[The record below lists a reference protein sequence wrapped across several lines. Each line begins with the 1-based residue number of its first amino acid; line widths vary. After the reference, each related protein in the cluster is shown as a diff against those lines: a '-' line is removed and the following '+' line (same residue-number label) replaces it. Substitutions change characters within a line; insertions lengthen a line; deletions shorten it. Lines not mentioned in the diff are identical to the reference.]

1 MTWTRER
8 TELLKRYWADG
19 ESASRIAFLLGGFE
33 HCDDGGR
40 NAVIGKVHRLK
51 LACRETA
58 VASRPPPPRKTAD
71 RVAWNKDKRTERT
84 PRALSTPGEPRRPVE
99 PVSLDI
105 PITDLRPGQCKWPHG
120 DGPFLFCGHT
130 AEAGTVYCAFH
141 KRVAYRPAERQAKP
155 FVILGFRKVAA

>member
-1 MTWTRER
+1 MIWTRER
-8 TELLKRYWADG
+8 TNLLKRYWAEG
-19 ESASRIAFLLGGFE
+19 ESASRIAFLLGGFD

-51 LACRETA
+51 LAGRETA
-58 VASRPPPPRKTAD
+58 ASSRSPRPTDD
-71 RVAWNKDKRTERT
+71 RIAWNKDKRMERK
-84 PRALSTPGEPRRPVE
+84 PRPAEPQAPPKPIE

-105 PITDLRPGQCKWPHG
+105 SITELRPGQCKWPHG

-130 AEAGTVYCAFH
+130 ADASAAYCAFH
-141 KRVAYRPAERQAKP
+141 KRIAYRPAERQAKP

>member
-1 MTWTRER
+1 MTWTKER
-8 TELLKRYWADG
+8 VELLKRYWADG

-51 LACRETA
+51 LAGRETA
-58 VASRPPPPRKTAD
+58 VASRSPRPRETAD
-71 RVAWNKDKRTERT
+71 RAVWNKDKRTERT
-84 PRALSTPGEPRRPVE
+84 PPALSSPGVPPRPVE

-130 AEAGTVYCAFH
+130 SEAGAVYCAFH
-141 KRVAYRPAERQAKP
+141 KRIAYRPAERQAKP
-155 FVILGFRKVAA
+155 FLILGFRKVAA